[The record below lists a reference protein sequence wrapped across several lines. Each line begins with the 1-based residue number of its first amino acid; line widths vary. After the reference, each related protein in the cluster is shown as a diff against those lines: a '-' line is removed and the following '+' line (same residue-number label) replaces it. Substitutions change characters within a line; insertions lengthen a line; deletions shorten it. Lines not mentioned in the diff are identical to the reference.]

1 MASCFQV
8 GKLGLWPSAGRK
20 PSLLCSDVGHL
31 ASGRRFPTRL
41 HVRCRLKNGDDE
53 PKGEEP
59 PESLFMKELRRR
71 GMSPTSLLE
80 EDGRTSYGAIEDED
94 TMKEK
99 RGDFSRRSAV
109 STDYEKSLTE
119 QRQRS
124 MALNSEGLEGLIP
137 RAKLLLTIG
146 GTFFVGFGPLILVTV
161 ASFSALYLYFGAS
174 FVHDASKVPITPPTY
189 IDPYKLLED
198 ERLSRPAPGIN

>member
-1 MASCFQV
+1 MSVSVNGGV
-8 GKLGLWPSAGRK
+8 GEVLMVVIF
-20 PSLLCSDVGHL
+20 SLFLTPQCVD
-31 ASGRRFPTRL
+31 
-41 HVRCRLKNGDDE
+41 
-53 PKGEEP
+53 EEP
-59 PESLFMKELRRR
+59 PESLLMKELRRR

-124 MALNSEGLEGLIP
+124 MALNSEGLE
-137 RAKLLLTIG
+137 
-146 GTFFVGFGPLILVTV
+146 VTV
-161 ASFSALYLYFGAS
+161 NFSWVRESHCLLSVCRY
-174 FVHDASKVPITPPTY
+174 DVPV
-189 IDPYKLLED
+189 
-198 ERLSRPAPGIN
+198 S

>member
-1 MASCFQV
+1 MASCFQI
-8 GKLGLWPSAGRK
+8 GKLSLWPSAGRK
-20 PSLLCSDVGHL
+20 HTPLYSDFSHV
-31 ASGRRFPTRL
+31 ASGRRFPPAL
-41 HVRCRLKNGDDE
+41 QVCCRLKNGDDE
-53 PKGEEP
+53 SKNEEP

-80 EDGRTSYGAIEDED
+80 EDGRTSYGAIGDED

-124 MALNSEGLEGLIP
+124 MALNSEGLEWGSEACTVHL
-137 RAKLLLTIG
+137 
-146 GTFFVGFGPLILVTV
+146 FGMCAT
-161 ASFSALYLYFGAS
+161 
-174 FVHDASKVPITPPTY
+174 
-189 IDPYKLLED
+189 
-198 ERLSRPAPGIN
+198 

>member
-20 PSLLCSDVGHL
+20 PSRLCSDVGHL
-31 ASGRRFPTRL
+31 ASGRRFPTTL
-41 HVRCRLKNGDDE
+41 HVRCRLRNGDDE

-124 MALNSEGLEGLIP
+124 MALNSEGLE
-137 RAKLLLTIG
+137 
-146 GTFFVGFGPLILVTV
+146 
-161 ASFSALYLYFGAS
+161 YFGTS

-189 IDPYKLLED
+189 IDPYKLLE
-198 ERLSRPAPGIN
+198 RTNVYFGMLAIS